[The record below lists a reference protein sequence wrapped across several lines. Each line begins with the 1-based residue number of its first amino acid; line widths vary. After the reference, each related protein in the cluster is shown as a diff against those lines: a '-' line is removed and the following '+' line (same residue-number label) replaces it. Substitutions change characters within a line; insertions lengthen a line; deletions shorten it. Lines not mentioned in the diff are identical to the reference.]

1 MTYEEA
7 LRYYEE
13 TAAFGSRLGLERVRE
28 LLSRLGDPQKQL
40 KFVHIAGTN
49 GKGST
54 AAMLASILE
63 KAGCRTGLYTSPHL
77 LRYNERFRVNGE
89 EVSDQA
95 LADATE
101 RVKQA
106 ADTMPDGGPTQF
118 ELVTAIAFCLF
129 QQARCDIVVL
139 EVGLGGRLDATN
151 VIDTPEAAV
160 ITRIGLDHTE
170 ILGNTLEAIAAE
182 KAGIIKPDG
191 AVVLGD
197 QDGRVRGVVEEVC
210 RARGAELTECRLSEL
225 RLLSSGLA
233 GQRFAWRGFAEI
245 TMPLL
250 GDHQLQNACTALNT
264 VEVLRRRGWRITDQA
279 VLAGFAAVSWPGRF
293 EQVRQ
298 APWLII
304 DGGHNPQCA
313 QAIAAS
319 LERYFPGKKVR
330 FLLGVLADKDL
341 DGICGALLPLA
352 ERVYAVTPSSPR
364 ALDAG
369 KLCERLANE
378 YHFTAAKPYG
388 SVADALRAVLAEAGE
403 QDVICVCGS
412 LYMIGEAR
420 RQLGLR

>member
-13 TAAFGSRLGLERVRE
+13 TAVYGSRLGLDRVRE
-28 LLSRLGDPQKQL
+28 LLAKLGDPQKQL

-54 AAMLASILE
+54 AAMLASILG
-63 KAGCRTGLYTSPHL
+63 KAGYRTGLYTSPHL

-101 RVKQA
+101 RVKLA
-106 ADTMPDGGPTQF
+106 AETMADAPTQF

-129 QQARCDIVVL
+129 QEAKCGIVVL

-151 VIDTPEAAV
+151 IIDTPEAAV

-170 ILGNTLEAIAAE
+170 ILGDTVEAIASE
-182 KAGIIKPDG
+182 KAGIVKPGG

-197 QDGRVRGVVEEVC
+197 QDPRVRGVVEAVC
-210 RARGAELTECRLSEL
+210 RKAGAELTESRLSEL
-225 RLLSSGLA
+225 RLLSADLM
-233 GQRFAWRGFAEI
+233 GQRFAWRQYGEI
-245 TMPLL
+245 AMPLL
-250 GDHQLQNACTALNT
+250 GEYQLQNACTVLNT
-264 VEVLRRRGWRITDQA
+264 VEVLRRRGWNITDEA
-279 VLAGFAAVSWPGRF
+279 LLEGFRTVTWPGRF
-293 EQVRQ
+293 ERVRKD
-298 APWLII
+298 PWLII

-313 QAIAAS
+313 QAIARS
-319 LERYFPGKKVR
+319 LERYFPGER
-330 FLLGVLADKDL
+330 ILFLMGVLADKDFE
-341 DGICGALLPLA
+341 GICDALLPLA
-352 ERVYAVTPSSPR
+352 RQICAVTPDSPR
-364 ALDAG
+364 ALAAD
-369 KLCERLANE
+369 KFCQRLENE

-388 SVADALRAVLAEAGE
+388 SVADALKAVLAAAGE
-403 QDVICVCGS
+403 DDVICVCGS

-420 RQLGLR
+420 RELGLR

>member
-13 TAAFGSRLGLERVRE
+13 TAVYGSRLGLDRVRE
-28 LLSRLGDPQKQL
+28 LLAKLGDPQKSL

-54 AAMLASILE
+54 AAMLAAILE

-77 LRYNERFRVNGE
+77 LRYNERFQVNGE

-101 RVKQA
+101 RVKRA
-106 ADTMPDGGPTQF
+106 ADTMPDAPTQC

-129 QQARCDIVVL
+129 QAAKCDIVVL

-170 ILGNTLEAIAAE
+170 ILGDTVEAIASE
-182 KAGIIKPDG
+182 KAGIVKPGG

-197 QDGRVRGVVEEVC
+197 QDPRVRGVVEAVC
-210 RARGAELTECRLSEL
+210 RKAGAELTESRLSEL
-225 RLLSSGLA
+225 RLLSADLM
-233 GQRFAWRGFAEI
+233 GQRFAWRQYGEI
-245 TMPLL
+245 AMPLL
-250 GDHQLQNACTALNT
+250 GEYQLQNACTVLNT
-264 VEVLRRRGWRITDQA
+264 VEVLRRRGWNITDEA
-279 VLAGFAAVSWPGRF
+279 LLEGFRTVTWPGRF
-293 EQVRQ
+293 ERVRKD
-298 APWLII
+298 PWLII

-313 QAIAAS
+313 QAIARS
-319 LERYFPGKKVR
+319 LERYFPGKKIL
-330 FLLGVLADKDL
+330 FLMGVLADKDFE
-341 DGICGALLPLA
+341 GICDALLPLA
-352 ERVYAVTPSSPR
+352 RRICAVTPDSPR
-364 ALDAG
+364 ALAAD

-388 SVADALRAVLAEAGE
+388 SVADALKAVLAAAGE
-403 QDVICVCGS
+403 DDVICVCGS

-420 RQLGLR
+420 RELGLR

>member
-13 TAAFGSRLGLERVRE
+13 TAVYGSRLGLDRVRE
-28 LLSRLGDPQKQL
+28 LLAKLGDPQKSL

-54 AAMLASILE
+54 AAMLAAILE

-77 LRYNERFRVNGE
+77 LRYNERFQVNGE

-101 RVKQA
+101 RVKRA
-106 ADTMPDGGPTQF
+106 ADTMPDAPTQF

-129 QQARCDIVVL
+129 QAAKCDIVVL

-170 ILGNTLEAIAAE
+170 ILGDTVEAIAAE
-182 KAGIIKPDG
+182 KAGIVKPGG

-197 QDGRVRGVVEEVC
+197 QDPRVRGVVEAVC
-210 RARGAELTECRLSEL
+210 RKVGAKLTESDLGELKPLSADL
-225 RLLSSGLA
+225 T
-233 GQRFAWRGFAEI
+233 GQRFAWRDYGEI
-245 TMPLL
+245 AMPLL
-250 GDHQLQNACTALNT
+250 GEYQLFNACTVLNT
-264 VEVLRRRGWRITDQA
+264 VEVLRQRGWKITDEA
-279 VLAGFAAVSWPGRF
+279 LLAGFRTVTWPGRF
-293 EQVRQ
+293 ERVRRD
-298 APWLII
+298 PWLII

-319 LERYFPGKKVR
+319 LREYFPGKKVL
-330 FLLGVLADKDL
+330 FLMGVLADKDFE
-341 DGICGALLPLA
+341 GIYDALLPLA
-352 ERVYAVTPSSPR
+352 ERIYAVTPDSPR
-364 ALDAG
+364 ALTAD
-369 KLCERLANE
+369 KLCERLADE

-388 SVADALRAVLAEAGE
+388 SVADALKAVLAEAGE
-403 QDVICVCGS
+403 KDVICVCGS

-420 RQLGLR
+420 RELGLR

>member
-13 TAAFGSRLGLERVRE
+13 TAVYGSRLGLDRVRE
-28 LLSRLGDPQKQL
+28 LLAKLGDPQKQL

-54 AAMLASILE
+54 AAMLASILG
-63 KAGCRTGLYTSPHL
+63 KAGYRTGLYTSPPL

-101 RVKQA
+101 RVKLA
-106 ADTMPDGGPTQF
+106 AETMADAPTQF

-129 QQARCDIVVL
+129 QEAKCDIVVL

-151 VIDTPEAAV
+151 IIDTPEAAV

-170 ILGNTLEAIAAE
+170 ILGDTVEAIASE
-182 KAGIIKPDG
+182 KAGIVKPGG

-197 QDGRVRGVVEEVC
+197 QDPRVRGVVEAVC
-210 RARGAELTECRLSEL
+210 RKAGAELTESRLSEL
-225 RLLSSGLA
+225 RLLSADLM
-233 GQRFAWRGFAEI
+233 GQRFAWRQYGEI
-245 TMPLL
+245 AMPLL
-250 GDHQLQNACTALNT
+250 GEYQLQNACTVLNT
-264 VEVLRRRGWRITDQA
+264 VEVLRRRGWNITDEA
-279 VLAGFAAVSWPGRF
+279 LLEGFRTVTWPGRF
-293 EQVRQ
+293 ERVRKD
-298 APWLII
+298 PWLII

-313 QAIAAS
+313 QAIARS
-319 LERYFPGKKVR
+319 LERYFPGKKIL
-330 FLLGVLADKDL
+330 FLMGVLADKDFE
-341 DGICGALLPLA
+341 GICDALLPLA
-352 ERVYAVTPSSPR
+352 RRICAVTPDSPR
-364 ALDAG
+364 ALAAD

-388 SVADALRAVLAEAGE
+388 SVADALKAVLAAAGE
-403 QDVICVCGS
+403 DDVICVCGS

-420 RQLGLR
+420 RELGLR

>member
-13 TAAFGSRLGLERVRE
+13 TAVYGSRLGLDRVRE
-28 LLSRLGDPQKQL
+28 LLAKLGDPQKSL

-54 AAMLASILE
+54 AAMLAAVLE
-63 KAGCRTGLYTSPHL
+63 KAGYRTGLYTSPHL
-77 LRYNERFRVNGE
+77 LRYNERFQVNGKE
-89 EVSDQA
+89 IGDQD

-106 ADTMPDGGPTQF
+106 ADTMPDAPTQF

-129 QQARCDIVVL
+129 QAAKCDIVVL

-151 VIDTPEAAV
+151 VIDVPEAAV

-170 ILGNTLEAIAAE
+170 ILGDTVEAIAAE
-182 KAGIIKPDG
+182 KAGIVKPGG

-197 QDGRVRGVVEEVC
+197 QDPRVRGVVEQVC
-210 RARGAELTECRLSEL
+210 RDQGAALTEANLGEVRFH
-225 RLLSSGLA
+225 SSSLECQHFGWRQYPDIQLA
-233 GQRFAWRGFAEI
+233 
-245 TMPLL
+245 LL
-250 GDHQLQNACTALNT
+250 GEYQLQNACTVLNT
-264 VEVLRRRGWRITDQA
+264 VETLRSRGGQIPDEA
-279 VLAGFAAVSWPGRF
+279 VLAGLREVVWPGRF
-293 EQVRQ
+293 ERVRRD
-298 APWLII
+298 PWLII

-319 LERYFPGKKVR
+319 LREYFPGKKIL
-330 FLLGVLADKDL
+330 FLMGVLADKDFE
-341 DGICGALLPLA
+341 GIYDALLPLA
-352 ERVYAVTPSSPR
+352 ERIYAVTPDSPR
-364 ALDAG
+364 ALTAD
-369 KLCERLANE
+369 KLCERLADE

-388 SVADALRAVLAEAGE
+388 SVADALKAVLAEAGE
-403 QDVICVCGS
+403 KDVICVCGS

-420 RQLGLR
+420 RELGLR